1 MKTNLI
7 MESWRKFLQENQ
19 QNYII
24 LDESQIVPEFLKRPL
39 TEELL
44 NEEVD
49 PQALD
54 LKTLESKPPEFYIKQ
69 LEDMKNVDKNT
80 EKVKQRISK
89 DTQLNAAFKIAGM
102 NAKDFEYLYDNKELG
117 SVTDFM
123 SWSKGI
129 INSIFG
135 TNLEDSEAKLKKL
148 KDKQD
153 MIGKKIKNILIS
165 SYNPFQREI
174 FRAISLFTGANFK
187 EIRNPEGFDETKA
200 KVLKM
205 ANDGIRDI
213 FKPTK
218 ETYKKAKIILR
229 KLASSK
235 SKPIQTWRGYGL
247 EEESGKYPGLNTY
260 KIGGII
266 DVPNLSSFSIDK
278 KIAEDF
284 AIENGPETGR
294 WGILFYVPKTIRG
307 VDVDFLS
314 QYEGAEREIITLG
327 KFKIKKMTYISQELN
342 LNIPFNGLQ
351 DLKKKPEYSEEWKD
365 KGIVEVTME
374 MLKQ

>member
-1 MKTNLI
+1 MKEILREWKRFLK
-7 MESWRKFLQENQ
+7 ESNE
-19 QNYII
+19 NYIT
-24 LDESQIVPEFLKRPL
+24 LDESQIIPEFLKRSL

-44 NEEVD
+44 SEEID
-49 PQALD
+49 PQALS
-54 LKTLESKPPEFYIKQ
+54 LEELQEKPSEFYIKQ
-69 LEDMKNVDKNT
+69 LEDMKSVDKNT
-80 EKVKQRISK
+80 EKVKQRINK
-89 DTQLNAAFKIAGM
+89 DIQLNAAFKIAGM
-102 NAKDFEYLYDNKELG
+102 NAKDFEYLYDNQELG

-123 SWSKGI
+123 SWGKGI

-135 TNLEDSEAKLKKL
+135 TDLEDSEAKLQRL
-148 KDKQD
+148 KGKEE

-187 EIRNPEGFDETKA
+187 EIRDPEGFDETKS

-247 EEESGKYPGLNTY
+247 EEQSGKFPGLNTY

-278 KIAEDF
+278 EVAQNF
-284 AIENGPETGR
+284 ATENGPEAGR
-294 WGILFYVPKTIRG
+294 WGILFYVPKTDRG

-314 QYEGAEREIITLG
+314 QYEGAEKEIITFG
-327 KFKIKKMTYISQELN
+327 KFRIKKMVFKNFYGSLN
-342 LNIPFNGLQ
+342 VEFKNLQ
-351 DLKKKPEYSEEWKD
+351 DLKKEYGYNEKWKEN
-365 KGIVEVTME
+365 GLIEITME
-374 MLKQ
+374 ML